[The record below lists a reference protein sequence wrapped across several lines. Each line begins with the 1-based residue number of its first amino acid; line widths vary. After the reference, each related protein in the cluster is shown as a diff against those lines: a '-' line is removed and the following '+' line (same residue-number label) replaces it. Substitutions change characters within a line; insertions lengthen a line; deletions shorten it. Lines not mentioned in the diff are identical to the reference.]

1 MTTTALLLAMAACSS
16 SLGPSE
22 IEIEEIEIT
31 PSSLSVEGGHLAR
44 FSVKA
49 FDKDSA
55 VIPGAPISFE
65 SSDRSVAVVD
75 GDGTIWAFRSGDV
88 TVTAKPGRGANGN
101 IPPGQARKSA
111 TVSVSGVDGSRP
123 GTVTDLAVDEVSAST
138 VKLTFTEVD
147 DGAGAPASYLI
158 RFQIAP
164 MEWGDAAD
172 VLFGSCAAPVSG
184 TEAGAP
190 KACTVSNLKAGTR
203 YEFQLVAFRGA
214 LGGTI
219 VYGDLSNRVSATT
232 PGISTASQIPPWLD
246 LNFEKY
252 GSTEELRAAET
263 DFLNG
268 VEDLGIENIFLD
280 TSLGYQGGGLS
291 RSMRYDWVDQGASTR
306 SIGRG
311 VLLPE
316 PVDEVWVELALRWS
330 ENFTTCH
337 PENPPCDHKTFFLQ
351 VTPDLNYRWSVH
363 FGGGAGEAGPET
375 NITIAAPRGKVIGFP
390 DAVAW
395 QMYTIPYPRPYT
407 GANQYFDGAWHI
419 VRLHVK
425 HSTDVDTYNARIQL
439 WVDGRLTYDT
449 DVLQSEYGAP
459 AFSTAT
465 GTKVRAIL
473 LGRNKDKGLDSGTES
488 MWIGRVRAWRDDPG
502 WQ

>member
-1 MTTTALLLAMAACSS
+1 MTNIALLLAIAGCSS

-22 IEIEEIEIT
+22 IEIAEIDIAPAALE
-31 PSSLSVEGGHLAR
+31 VEGGHLAR
-44 FSVKA
+44 FTVRA

-55 VIPGAPISFE
+55 LIPKAPISFE

-75 GDGTIWAFRSGDV
+75 GDGTVWAFRSGEV
-88 TVTAKPGRGANGN
+88 TVTAKPGRSANGK

-111 TVSVSGVDGSRP
+111 TVSVPEVDSQRP
-123 GTVTDLAVDEVSAST
+123 EKVTDLTVENVSSGVVTLA
-138 VKLTFTEVD
+138 FTEVD
-147 DGAGAPASYLI
+147 DGEGAPANYLV

-164 MEWGDAAD
+164 LEWGDAAD
-172 VLFGSCAAPVSG
+172 VLFGSCAAPLSG
-184 TEAGAP
+184 TAVGGRR
-190 KACTVSNLKAGTR
+190 KCTVSNLNGGTR
-203 YEFQLVAFRGA
+203 YEFQLVAFRGS
-214 LGGTI
+214 LSGDI
-219 VYGDLSNRVSATT
+219 VYGDLSNRVTATI
-232 PGISTASQIPPWLD
+232 PGISTTSQIPPWLE

-252 GSTEELRAAET
+252 GSTDELRAAEA

-280 TSLGYQGGGLS
+280 PSVGFQDGGLS

-337 PENPPCDHKTFFLQ
+337 PEDPPCDHKTFFLQ

-363 FGGGAGEAGPET
+363 FGGGAGEAGPEA
-375 NITIAAPRGKVIGFP
+375 NVTIAAPRGRVIGFP

-407 GANQYFDGAWHI
+407 VANQYFDASWHI

-425 HSTDVDTYNARIQL
+425 HSTDVDTYNARMQL
-439 WVDGRLTYDT
+439 WVDGRLIYDT
-449 DVLQSEYGAP
+449 DVLQSENGAP
-459 AFSTAT
+459 AFSTTT

-488 MWIGRVRAWRDDPG
+488 MWIGRVRAWRDNPG
-502 WQ
+502 W